1 MSSSVSKP
9 DNAELE
15 TDPLLQKQD
24 PYAAAAAAGASPVKV
39 SSAAPVGVPG
49 RVTAL
54 LRMVVAKL
62 AKPQGTMRV
71 ALAVL
76 VSVAW
81 MSVSSVLILLNK

>member
-9 DNAELE
+9 DNLDSE
-15 TDPLLQKQD
+15 TNPLLEKQD
-24 PYAAAAAAGASPVKV
+24 PYAVAAAGASPVKV
-39 SSAAPVGVPG
+39 SSAAVGVPS
-49 RVTAL
+49 RVAAL

-71 ALAVL
+71 ALAVV

>member
-24 PYAAAAAAGASPVKV
+24 PYAAAAAGASPVKV

-49 RVTAL
+49 RAAAL